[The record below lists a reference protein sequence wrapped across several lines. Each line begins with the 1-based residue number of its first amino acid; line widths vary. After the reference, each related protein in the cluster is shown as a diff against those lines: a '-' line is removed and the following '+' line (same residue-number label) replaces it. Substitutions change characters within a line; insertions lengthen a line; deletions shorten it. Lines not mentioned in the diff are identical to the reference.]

1 MLKGQV
7 IMPCTVSG
15 VAIPP
20 TVIPSAM
27 KKARASSVGMYIG
40 APASAA
46 IATATIA
53 PAIHPAGKCAR
64 SNTNP
69 PAPAISRVCAR
80 CNGFAGSAGLTAC
93 PCLRRP
99 MPSNDGQ
106 VCASVMTYAH
116 AAGLVGHRGSA
127 RLYRAP
133 LHRRELRGSHPPRRS
148 PATTDLS
155 AFARDLL
162 HLVDIFRLGRASL
175 PHGL

>member
-1 MLKGQV
+1 MLSGQV

-69 PAPAISRVCAR
+69 PAPAISRVWAR
-80 CNGFAGSAGLTAC
+80 CSGFAGGTGLPAC
-93 PCLRRP
+93 PSLRPP

-116 AAGLVGHRGSA
+116 AAGLVGHRSRA

-133 LHRRELRGSHPPRRS
+133 VHRRELRGSHPPRRP
-148 PATTDLS
+148 PAVADLS
-155 AFARDLL
+155 ALARDLP
-162 HLVDIFRLGRASL
+162 HLVDLLRLGRVSL
-175 PHGL
+175 PNGL